1 MKNLRTNGFIGIY
14 EDTDSLNP
22 VSLHF
27 SEWWSGEGADFAF
40 DEKKISLNIE
50 EMKAITVAA
59 CLMNMIDLDDVIQE
73 VSEIRAESLKRQRD
87 IEAIA
92 ANLR

>member
-1 MKNLRTNGFIGIY
+1 MKNLRTNGFVGIY

-27 SEWWSGEGADFAF
+27 SEWWSGEGADFSF
-40 DEKKISLNIE
+40 DDKKFSLNIE
-50 EMKAITVAA
+50 EMKAIAVAA
-59 CLMNMIDLDDVIQE
+59 CLMNMFDPEDIIQE
-73 VSEIRAESLKRQRD
+73 VSEIRAESLKRQRE

>member
-14 EDTDSLNP
+14 EDADSLNP

-50 EMKAITVAA
+50 
-59 CLMNMIDLDDVIQE
+59 DV
-73 VSEIRAESLKRQRD
+73 V
-87 IEAIA
+87 
-92 ANLR
+92 